1 MTVISYL
8 VLMLDQ
14 VLHAHYQKIK
24 NLHLRDLF
32 ADDPA
37 RSSRFSLEAAGLL
50 LDYSK
55 NRITKETHTL
65 LCDFARRKKLPEA
78 IKAMFAGEKINQ
90 TEGRAVLHTALR
102 DQSNRPLLVAQKDV
116 MPEVR
121 AVQQQMQ
128 AFSEQLH
135 TGEWRG
141 YTGDRITDVVNIGI
155 GGSDLGPRM
164 VVQAL
169 TPYHK
174 EVRVHFVSNIDASD
188 LLQTLR
194 FCAPERTLFLIA
206 SKSFTT
212 QETMT
217 NAHTARKWFL
227 EAARNEAAVQKHFVA
242 ISTNEAGVQE
252 FGIRP
257 QNMFRFENWVGG
269 RFSVWSAIGLSVCCA
284 IGYENFEK
292 FLKGAYAMDT
302 HFKTADFEE
311 NMPVLLALLGVWY
324 NNFFEAA
331 TQAILPYDEFLAL
344 FPAYLQ
350 QTDMESNGKRI
361 NRAGKP
367 VSYTTGAVVWGQAG
381 TNGQHAFYQLIHQG
395 MQLIPCDFI
404 LPIHPHHDELT
415 HHQILLSHG
424 IAQTEAL
431 MNGRTKSQLSDSFQD
446 KFRVFEGNIPTNTIL
461 IEQITPDTLG
471 SLMALYEHK
480 IFVQGILWNIFSFD
494 QWGVELGKELA
505 WRILPKL
512 KDPTSNLQGHDSS
525 TQRLIRRCR
534 RI

>member
-1 MTVISYL
+1 
-8 VLMLDQ
+8 MLDHT
-14 VLHAHYQKIK
+14 LHAHYQQIK

-32 ADDPA
+32 ADDAA
-37 RSSRFSLEAAGLL
+37 RFSKFSLEAAGLF

-55 NRITKETHTL
+55 NRITEETRDL
-65 LCDFARRKKLPEA
+65 LCDFARHKKLSEA
-78 IKAMFAGEKINQ
+78 IKAMFLGEKINE

-102 DQSNRPLLVAQKDV
+102 NQSDRSVLVDGEDV

-121 AVQQQMQ
+121 RVQEQMKR
-128 AFSEQLH
+128 FSEQLH

-141 YTGDRITDVVNIGI
+141 YTGERITDVVNIGI

-169 TPYHK
+169 TPYHQ
-174 EVRVHFVSNIDASD
+174 EVRVHFVSNVDASD

-217 NAHTARKWFL
+217 NAHTARKWFM
-227 EAARNEAAVQKHFVA
+227 EAARNEAAIEKHFIA
-242 ISTNEAGVQE
+242 ISTNEKGVQG
-252 FGIRP
+252 FGIAP
-257 QNMFRFENWVGG
+257 QNIFRFEDWVGG
-269 RFSVWSAIGLSVCCA
+269 RFSVWSAIGLSVCCS
-284 IGYENFEK
+284 IGYKNFEE
-292 FLKGAYAMDT
+292 FLRGAYAMDT
-302 HFKTADFEE
+302 HFQTADFKE

-324 NNFFEAA
+324 NNFFGAT
-331 TQAILPYDEFLAL
+331 TQAVLPYDEFLGL

-350 QTDMESNGKRI
+350 QTDMESNGKRT
-361 NRAGKP
+361 NRKGETVNYA
-367 VSYTTGAVVWGQAG
+367 TGAVVWGQAG

-395 MQLIPCDFI
+395 TQLVPCDFI
-404 LPIHPHHDELT
+404 LPIHPHHDELE
-415 HHQILLSHG
+415 HHRILLSHG
-424 IAQTEAL
+424 IAQTEAM
-431 MNGRTKSQLSDSFQD
+431 MNGRTKSQLSDIFQD

-461 IEQITPDTLG
+461 VDQITPYTLG

-480 IFVQGILWNIFSFD
+480 IFVQGILWDIFSFD

-505 WRILPKL
+505 TAILPKL
-512 KDPTSNLQGHDSS
+512 KDPESDLNEHDSS
-525 TQRLIRRCR
+525 TKGLIQRYLNFS
-534 RI
+534 